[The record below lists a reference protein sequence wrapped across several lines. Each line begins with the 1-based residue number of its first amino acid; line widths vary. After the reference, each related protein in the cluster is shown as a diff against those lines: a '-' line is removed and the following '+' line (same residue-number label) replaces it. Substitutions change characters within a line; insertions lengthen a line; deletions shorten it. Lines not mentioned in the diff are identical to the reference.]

1 MVAELLKL
9 RLRILGNSFVRS
21 PRQNA
26 GVVLVTLLSLAATGF
41 AIAALI
47 ALMDSPLETVR
58 NCIVIGGSVVTIAFL
73 IVPLVSGVPDT
84 LDARRFATLGIPRR
98 QLSIGVA
105 VAGILTVP
113 TILLAV
119 VAVVAVVTWA
129 SVSSPGAAIVAAV
142 TAVFGIGIC
151 VLGSRITSLLAGL
164 LLATKRAR
172 ETTAVLVVFAVILL
186 IPAAV
191 LWTNGN
197 GGWGSPL
204 VISNLA
210 ETLGWGPFGAVWAIP
225 ADVAAGQSAGVIVL
239 KFLIAVATLVVLWL
253 IWSGL
258 IGFVTTRV
266 QRESRVGETARLG
279 WFGRTPSTRTG
290 AIAARSLTYWARDS
304 RYSVP
309 VVGVFIFLIVA
320 YVTFLVVGI
329 PLTVLILLTVPAL
342 CITLAFSVHNDVSL
356 DNTAVWLHVVSG
368 RVGVADRLGRT
379 IPMLIIGI
387 PLIGVGSVLAAYAA
401 GDFDYL
407 PGLLGISTC
416 LLLAGLGVGNFF
428 SALFPYA
435 AVRPGDSP
443 FAQPQGGG
451 GTGTMVQI
459 AFVIVTFGLAGPA
472 IVFGIQGVL
481 GDANSYWLSLWWGVG
496 LGLLSLIAGTIA
508 GGRLFDLRGPEIL
521 SAALRN

>member
-9 RLRILGNSFVRS
+9 RLRILGNSFIRT
-21 PRQNA
+21 PRQNV
-26 GVVLVTLLSLAATGF
+26 GVVLVFLLCVAA
-41 AIAALI
+41 AALAI
-47 ALMDSPLETVR
+47 SSLVALIDAPLEVVR
-58 NCIVIGGSVVTIAFL
+58 NSIIIGGSLLTIAFL
-73 IVPLVSGVPDT
+73 IVPLISGVPDT
-84 LDARRFATLGIPRR
+84 LDPRRFAILGIPRR

-105 VAGILTVP
+105 VAGLLTVP
-113 TILLAV
+113 SILLIAV
-119 VAVVAVVTWA
+119 ALTTVVTWG
-129 SVSSPGAAIVAAV
+129 SVSSVGTAIVGAF
-142 TAVFGIGIC
+142 TALCGIAIC

-164 LLATKRAR
+164 VLATKRAR
-172 ETTAVLVVFAVILL
+172 ETTGVLVVFAVLL
-186 IPAAV
+186 LVPAAV

-210 ETLGWGPFGAVWAIP
+210 DALGWGPFGAVWSIP
-225 ADVAAGQSAGVIVL
+225 ADLAAGASAGVIVL

-258 IGFVTTRV
+258 VGLISSRI
-266 QRESRVGETARLG
+266 QRESTVAETARLG
-279 WFGRTPSTRTG
+279 WFGRTPSTRSG
-290 AIAARSLTYWARDS
+290 AIAARSFTYWARDS

-320 YVTFLVVGI
+320 YLTFLVVGI

-379 IPMLIIGI
+379 APVLVIGI
-387 PLIGVGSVLAAYAA
+387 PLIGIGSVLAAFAA
-401 GDFDYL
+401 GNFDYL

-443 FAQPQGGG
+443 FAQPQGGS

-459 AFVIVTFGLAGPA
+459 AFVIVTFGLTGPA
-472 IVFGIQGVL
+472 IVFGIQALL
-481 GDANSYWLSLWWGVG
+481 GDPGSYWLSLWWGVG
-496 LGLLSLIAGTIA
+496 LGVLSLVAGTIA

-521 SAALRN
+521 ATALRN